1 MGLLQ
6 LEMTAE
12 VMAGLNDLRELH
24 LVRSSVVDLGAGRFR
39 IAGYG
44 SEVLIPELESR
55 GCTVEVVMTTAQI
68 ERFHDRVVDAVQTPQ
83 EQAATRLRAAGDRP
97 QEA

>member
-1 MGLLQ
+1 
-6 LEMTAE
+6 
-12 VMAGLNDLRELH
+12 
-24 LVRSSVVDLGAGRFR
+24 
-39 IAGYG
+39 
-44 SEVLIPELESR
+44 
-55 GCTVEVVMTTAQI
+55 MTTAQI